1 MPERCQL
8 TRPIV
13 RCRTGF
19 HADQTR
25 LERPKKGDHPAPPQ
39 PPADDDVSIGVDGVD
54 LEPVF
59 GEIQTDG
66 GNLHGGRL
74 LSLWRSQTTTLWHI
88 DAGSG
93 GRPPHQEIRATQ
105 LASRMLSA

>member
-1 MPERCQL
+1 
-8 TRPIV
+8 
-13 RCRTGF
+13 
-19 HADQTR
+19 
-25 LERPKKGDHPAPPQ
+25 
-39 PPADDDVSIGVDGVD
+39 VSIGVDAVD

-59 GEIQTDG
+59 GEVQTDG

-93 GRPPHQEIRATQ
+93 GRPPHQDICIVAAP
-105 LASRMLSA
+105 LIKLGFFDADF